1 MEDNEKIFKEIDEG
15 FLKFRTSKNVL
26 NQRCHT
32 FIDNVME
39 SRFSICFNSDNREIG
54 FPEIAFGGT
63 TMKISG
69 LSKILG
75 AIHLISAST
84 NEASQIT
91 IDAIDTFCLYS
102 ICCEIKDA
110 LKYESTSYFLN
121 HNKEYLKDI
130 KENDPEFVQDIIDA
144 YDYYSNR
151 LTNRTGRA
159 VLDTFIIDG
168 MTHKEANDLSN
179 AKELP
184 SGIMLPFNAHKNAT
198 TNHKFSW
205 ETMTFYITIL
215 EDRAYLSPFIKIVDY
230 NKKDTNDVI
239 LKMENGELIA
249 Q

>member
-1 MEDNEKIFKEIDEG
+1 MNIEVAGLKFINGNVYLLNNCDEG
-15 FLKFRTSKNVL
+15 DIRFTINNLNALTLVELCKEVNDVL
-26 NQRCHT
+26 RHNL
-32 FIDNVME
+32 E
-39 SRFSICFNSDNREIG
+39 SY
-54 FPEIAFGGT
+54 
-63 TMKISG
+63 
-69 LSKILG
+69 L
-75 AIHLISAST
+75 
-84 NEASQIT
+84 
-91 IDAIDTFCLYS
+91 
-102 ICCEIKDA
+102 
-110 LKYESTSYFLN
+110 LN

-130 KENDPEFVQDIIDA
+130 KETDPEFVQDIIDA
-144 YDYYSNR
+144 YDHYSNR

-168 MTHKEANDLSN
+168 MAHKEANDLSN